1 MFPFYSQDVFVP
13 SLNLRG
19 LHYFYSI
26 SYLYFGA
33 IATSS
38 VVVVG
43 LIVSY
48 VYGEMR
54 SEKNC

>member
-1 MFPFYSQDVFVP
+1 MLDAFVP

-19 LHYFYSI
+19 LHYFYSV

-33 IATSS
+33 MASS
-38 VVVVG
+38 LVVVVG

-48 VYGEMR
+48 LYGEMR
-54 SEKNC
+54 